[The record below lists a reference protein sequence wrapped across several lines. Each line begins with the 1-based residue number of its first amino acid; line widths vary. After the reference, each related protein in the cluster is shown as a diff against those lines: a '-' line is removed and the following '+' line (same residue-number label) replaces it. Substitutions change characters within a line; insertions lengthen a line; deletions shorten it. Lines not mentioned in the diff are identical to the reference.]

1 MLAEAIEF
9 TALPAVRDRER
20 SRPLAVRWLRRWL
33 DETGSPTLEDA
44 ALVVACLS
52 ALSGQKH
59 GPALAVLRAH
69 VTKSH

>member
-33 DETGSPTLEDA
+33 DETGSPPLEDV
-44 ALVVACLS
+44 ALIVACLT
-52 ALSGQKH
+52 ALGGQRH
-59 GPALAVLRAH
+59 GHALAALRAQ
-69 VTKSH
+69 VPKSH